1 VKAMNAGLHGAGLF
15 ALLTLARL
23 GIAAGAPGSAAWA
36 AAATTAAL
44 RSG

>member
-1 VKAMNAGLHGAGLF
+1 MNSELHGADRF

-36 AAATTAAL
+36 AAATTTAL
-44 RSG
+44 DPE